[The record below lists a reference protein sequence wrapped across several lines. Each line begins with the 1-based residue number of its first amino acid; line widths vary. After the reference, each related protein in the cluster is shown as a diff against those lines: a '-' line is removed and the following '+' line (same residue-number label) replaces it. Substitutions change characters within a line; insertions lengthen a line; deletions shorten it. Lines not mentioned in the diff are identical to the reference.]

1 MFVDNWKKKV
11 ACTFVKIEI
20 AGKGVKNS
28 HDERGQTLCLL
39 HIRFWADISY
49 LLETL
54 KQ

>member
-1 MFVDNWKKKV
+1 MLVDNWKKKLHV
-11 ACTFVKIEI
+11 HLSKKKLRGE
-20 AGKGVKNS
+20 GVKNS